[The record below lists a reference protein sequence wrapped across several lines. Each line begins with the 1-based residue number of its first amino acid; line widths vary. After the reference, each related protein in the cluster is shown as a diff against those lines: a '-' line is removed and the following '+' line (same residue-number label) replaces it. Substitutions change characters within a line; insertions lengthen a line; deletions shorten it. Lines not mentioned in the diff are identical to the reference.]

1 MRGSRAGQGRARGAG
16 RAGGAAA
23 AGVAA
28 AGAALLWGGPS
39 WRALRRRGGARGEA
53 RGGAAAAA
61 AAAPLALG
69 GGAAE
74 VAARG
79 LGWVVVGG
87 SVLRSAPQLLRI
99 LRHRSA
105 EGVALSS
112 FVAEFFAF
120 TVTAAYNMRRGF
132 PFSTYG
138 EIWFCWAQTIAL
150 VGCVMHFQRTPRVR
164 AAALA
169 LALAAWASMLLGGAV
184 PLAAVVALQ
193 AAAPVGVAL
202 GRVPQIA
209 LNVRNGHT
217 GQLSLGM
224 CALNAVGTGIRI
236 FTTLTLTGDLLLL
249 AGYVLVF
256 AVNGVLVAQC
266 LQTRVKLARGEVK
279 LDPPATG
286 QV

>member
-1 MRGSRAGQGRARGAG
+1 MPPVVPSSSSSDTGNRTVKLSNGVEMPTVGFGCAGYVRKPALLEALPGELRPAAFGWSLEVCPLFAV
-16 RAGGAAA
+16 AGGLFRIDVLRAEVLYRLFPMGQAMPYA
-23 AGVAA
+23 WPEPAGV
-28 AGAALLWGGPS
+28 
-39 WRALRRRGGARGEA
+39 
-53 RGGAAAAA
+53 
-61 AAAPLALG
+61 LALN
-69 GGAAE
+69 AC
-74 VAARG
+74 VAG
-79 LGWVVVGG
+79 
-87 SVLRSAPQLLRI
+87 
-99 LRHRSA
+99 
-105 EGVALSS
+105 
-112 FVAEFFAF
+112 AF

>member
-1 MRGSRAGQGRARGAG
+1 MRGSRAGPAAWGGARRLGAGRARGA
-16 RAGGAAA
+16 AAA
-23 AGVAA
+23 RA
-28 AGAALLWGGPS
+28 AGATLRRGGS
-39 WRALRRRGGARGEA
+39 SRRALRWHGGPGRAQ
-53 RGGAAAAA
+53 GATSA

-69 GGAAE
+69 GGVAE

-87 SVLRSAPQLLRI
+87 SVFRAAPQLLRI

-112 FVAEFFAF
+112 FAIEFLAY
-120 TVTAAYNMRRGF
+120 TVTAAYNLRRGF

-150 VGCVMHFQRTPRVR
+150 VGCVMHFQRTPRGQ
-164 AAALA
+164 AAALTV
-169 LALAAWASMLLGGAV
+169 ALAAWAAMLLGGVV

-209 LNVRNGHT
+209 LNIRNGHT

-224 CALNAVGTGIRI
+224 CVLNAAGTGIRI

-249 AGYVLVF
+249 AGFALVF
-256 AVNGVLVAQC
+256 AVNGVLVTQC
-266 LQTRVKLARGEVK
+266 LQTRMKLARGELH

-286 QV
+286 GA

>member
-1 MRGSRAGQGRARGAG
+1 M
-16 RAGGAAA
+16 
-23 AGVAA
+23 
-28 AGAALLWGGPS
+28 
-39 WRALRRRGGARGEA
+39 
-53 RGGAAAAA
+53 
-61 AAAPLALG
+61 ALG